1 MFPEFNDV
9 MAANMVMMMRAEVD
23 GAIWLV
29 DDDEEGRF
37 YDTVAHDRGR
47 VVPAFGSAAAVLGL
61 VAERGLEGVFAVV
74 RAPAEEVEML
84 AVFRPDVGDV
94 PSMLLTA
101 RSADRV
107 LGEIGGA

>member
-1 MFPEFNDV
+1 MFPEFNNV
-9 MAANMVMMMRAEVD
+9 MSANMVMMMRADVD

-37 YDTVAHDRGR
+37 YETAAHERGR
-47 VVPAFGSAAAVLGL
+47 VVPAFGSAAAVLRL

-74 RAPAEEVEML
+74 RAPAEEAEVP

-94 PSMLLTA
+94 ASMLLMA

-107 LGEIGGA
+107 LGE